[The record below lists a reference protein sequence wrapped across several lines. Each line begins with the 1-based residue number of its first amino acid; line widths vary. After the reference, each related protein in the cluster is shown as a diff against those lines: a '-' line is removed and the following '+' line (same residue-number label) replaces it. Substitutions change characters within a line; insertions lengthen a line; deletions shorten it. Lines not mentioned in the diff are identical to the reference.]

1 MFTQNDR
8 SQSVAAVGPLVTG
21 NTEFAL
27 ALYQALR
34 TKPGNLFFSPYSI
47 STALAMTY
55 AGARGRTALEMAH
68 ALRFRLPPEALHP
81 AFSQLNARLS
91 DIGQKGHV
99 RLKVA
104 NALWPHLAYPFLKP
118 FLALTRHYY
127 DTQITPVDYGDAEAA
142 RGIINAWVEEKTEQ
156 KIKNLIPEGVLN
168 ALTRLVLVNAIYFKG
183 IWASQFD
190 QNRTDDAPF
199 WVSPHGQ
206 VQAPLMQQ
214 QTEFRYGEVDGLQI
228 LELPYVGEDLSMILL
243 LPAEIDGLAALEAR
257 LTSSNLAKWTQKL
270 WAREVQVFLPRFK
283 MTYSVSLRETLQA
296 MGMVVAFDATKA
308 DFSGMDGTDQLYI
321 SAVLHKAFVAVNEEG
336 TEAAAATTVVV
347 EARSAPLP
355 PPIFR
360 ADHPFLFMIR
370 ENSTG
375 AVLFLSRVANPVTK
389 EA

>member
-1 MFTQNDR
+1 VFTQNDR
-8 SQSVAAVGPLVTG
+8 SQSVSAVGPLVTG

-55 AGARGRTALEMAH
+55 AGARGTTALEMAH

-190 QNRTDDAPF
+190 RNRTDDAPF

-283 MTYSVSLRETLQA
+283 MTYSVSLSETLQA
-296 MGMVVAFDATKA
+296 MGMVDAFGPA
-308 DFSGMDGTDQLYI
+308 DFSGMTGDRCLFI
-321 SAVLHKAFVAVNEEG
+321 SAILHKAFIEVNEEG
-336 TEAAAATTVVV
+336 TEAAAATAVII
-347 EARSAPLP
+347 SKSMPPPP

-360 ADHPFLFMIR
+360 ADHPFVVLIR
-370 ENSTG
+370 ENRTG
-375 AVLFLSRVANPVTK
+375 SLLFLGRVTNPAVK
-389 EA
+389 GD